1 MFEGF
6 YVSDTILG
14 TRDTAQHK
22 VVTGPMWVKPRLC
35 RIISGLK
42 KKIQYITTIGKKNG
56 KAWEILIN
64 EDILITMW
72 RSQNTKEKPIS
83 ILCMY
88 YWSFKYLAIN
98 IAKHFVQLWHTYTII
113 SNNGIV
119 KSPYLNSQTILGKT
133 SFFFQNKF
141 FQNDSMW
148 FSVCLNGFSPKNCQA
163 KAIISKLLWFPGEIK
178 GGFHNA

>member
-1 MFEGF
+1 M
-6 YVSDTILG
+6 
-14 TRDTAQHK
+14 
-22 VVTGPMWVKPRLC
+22 
-35 RIISGLK
+35 
-42 KKIQYITTIGKKNG
+42 GKKNG
-56 KAWEILIN
+56 KAWEIFIN

-72 RSQNTKEKPIS
+72 RSQNTKEKSIS

-133 SFFFQNKF
+133 SFFSRINSFKTIACDFLCALMDFLQKTVKLKQSSVSSCGFQERSKEAFIMHKTCMFIIYHKHPNGCDY
-141 FQNDSMW
+141 NT
-148 FSVCLNGFSPKNCQA
+148 FSSLIRLYSR
-163 KAIISKLLWFPGEIK
+163 L
-178 GGFHNA
+178 